1 MLSTCNIRKRT
12 GMRRSSM
19 SRIIPLCFTL
29 SVEIM
34 KINKGMMQRI
44 AIAYLKAAIAITT
57 VVLGISLGD
66 FLWDALGWRVSI
78 VIGGI
83 SIVALIF
90 YLIDNKKK

>member
-1 MLSTCNIRKRT
+1 
-12 GMRRSSM
+12 
-19 SRIIPLCFTL
+19 
-29 SVEIM
+29 
-34 KINKGMMQRI
+34 MMQRI